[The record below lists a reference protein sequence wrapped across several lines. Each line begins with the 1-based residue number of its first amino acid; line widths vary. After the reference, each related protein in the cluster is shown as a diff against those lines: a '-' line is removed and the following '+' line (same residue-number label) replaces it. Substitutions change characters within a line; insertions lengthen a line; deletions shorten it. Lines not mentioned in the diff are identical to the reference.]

1 MTNTA
6 HNSLDEHLKK
16 SDILF
21 TEDTT
26 VIHISGQKES
36 SGRIV
41 KVS

>member
-1 MTNTA
+1 MTHINQNT
-6 HNSLDEHLKK
+6 LDDHIKK

-26 VIHISGQKES
+26 VVHISGQKES